1 MATLIVLEDTVL
13 SQNGSEKDNHN
24 GNVSKSSDPGSEKKS
39 NIRLSTSSPSSKYQ
53 PGKAFWFFFNT

>member
-24 GNVSKSSDPGSEKKS
+24 GNIAKSPDPGSEKKS
-39 NIRLSTSSPSSKYQ
+39 NIRLTTSSSSSKYQ
-53 PGKAFWFFFNT
+53 PGKAFF